1 MMKWRSSNAKSL
13 ILFSFLKFRQS
24 RNRVKKTNAKRLKL
38 MYLKEFERL
47 VNIMTRLRK
56 ECPWDRAQTPE
67 TLRQY
72 ILEEAYE
79 TIEAIDA
86 QNWDEL
92 RKELGDLLL
101 QIVFQAEIAQENGRF
116 ELSQVIENINNKLV
130 ERHPHVF
137 GDVKVRNAADV
148 ATNWEQIKVK
158 SENRTSILQGV
169 PKQLSALLR
178 AQRLQDKASQVGF
191 DWDNSAEEK
200 KKIREEIDEI
210 EATETPEEL
219 EDELGDL
226 LFALVNYCRFRKV
239 SAEDALRSTT
249 NKFVTRFQYIES
261 QLAAKGVKPADA
273 TLDEM
278 EALWQAAKSLK

>member
-1 MMKWRSSNAKSL
+1 
-13 ILFSFLKFRQS
+13 
-24 RNRVKKTNAKRLKL
+24 

-191 DWDNSAEEK
+191 DWDNSADVLA
-200 KKIREEIDEI
+200 KIREEIDEI

-261 QLAAKGVKPADA
+261 QLAAKGVKPSDA